1 MNADP
6 VIEMVG
12 AGVGT
17 DPGVAPLLSGVTWS
31 VRSGEF
37 WVVTG
42 THGAGKS
49 LLLETMAGI
58 QPCRGGDIRWFGNR
72 PGTPEDSE
80 SGRARLGVRLGLVF
94 DGGGRVF
101 SSQTVAENLCIPL
114 CYHSGCDWDEAFQRT
129 AALQSELDLE
139 RFAHLGARSLAG
151 GSDLLLLV
159 VAEAELARHPLE
171 HPRSLHAHH
180 RARSVAHHARGRRP
194 AMIAMAHARTATG
207 TRTWALLRLG
217 RHRHAHRHGGN
228 RGHAEPVLP
237 VHLVLS
243 SSMPSRLGLVG

>member
-31 VRSGEF
+31 VRAGEF

-72 PGTPEDSE
+72 PGTPEDS
-80 SGRARLGVRLGLVF
+80 GRARLGVRLGLVF

-114 CYHSGCDWDEAFQRT
+114 CYHSGCDWEEAFQRT

-139 RFAHLGARSLAG
+139 RFAHLPAG
-151 GSDLLLLV
+151 
-159 VAEAELARHPLE
+159 
-171 HPRSLHAHH
+171 
-180 RARSVAHHARGRRP
+180 
-194 AMIAMAHARTATG
+194 
-207 TRTWALLRLG
+207 RLG
-217 RHRHAHRHGGN
+217 RAWMQRVALARALALTPEVLLLDNPIAGMDPSHVSWWCAFLSRLSEGHPVVGGK
-228 RGHAEPVLP
+228 PMT
-237 VHLVLS
+237 LVLTTDHES
-243 SSMPSRLGLVG
+243 LWAGAGRRFATLRNGSLELPGDRSTQTPMAA